1 MWTHPFPLPQTTPQ
15 HHWTHKESFAREVG
29 FEARGGAGLKASALF
44 WVSEPVRR
52 SIKSGVGKSNTEKFS
67 LGGNRGSPSVR
78 IFRRCGAQRVE
89 WRHFSKQDEMAAA
102 KEERQR
108 PESILKKKKKKS
120 KLRHNLIKILRWLKH
135 SLSFHPSKDKTGW
148 VPKVYLRSGRKG
160 GHSVPIPLYLYG
172 RQLSICSLIKAMWHL
187 RHRVKQMAVFCWTG
201 L

>member
-1 MWTHPFPLPQTTPQ
+1 M
-15 HHWTHKESFAREVG
+15 
-29 FEARGGAGLKASALF
+29 KASALF

-108 PESILKKKKKKS
+108 PESILKKKKKKEQTETQLN
-120 KLRHNLIKILRWLKH
+120 KDIKMTQTLPFF
-135 SLSFHPSKDKTGW
+135 S
-148 VPKVYLRSGRKG
+148 
-160 GHSVPIPLYLYG
+160 
-172 RQLSICSLIKAMWHL
+172 SIE
-187 RHRVKQMAVFCWTG
+187 G
-201 L
+201 

>member
-1 MWTHPFPLPQTTPQ
+1 MKQNIWPLSLKNLPSIRELSDTIYFIQITKMINHLFYLHILVSWFWRMNHLFKIQLCILLFHPQIHMWTHPFPLPQTTPQ

-108 PESILKKKKKKS
+108 PESILKK
-120 KLRHNLIKILRWLKH
+120 RANW
-135 SLSFHPSKDKTGW
+135 DT
-148 VPKVYLRSGRKG
+148 
-160 GHSVPIPLYLYG
+160 
-172 RQLSICSLIKAMWHL
+172 
-187 RHRVKQMAVFCWTG
+187 T
-201 L
+201 